1 MLNSNHRNGGVT
13 LKGKR
18 IAPFFP
24 TIEQRE
30 WLDNE
35 VKETGNGQAAILRS
49 LLQEQVNKKK
59 KQGKRK

>member
-1 MLNSNHRNGGVT
+1 M
-13 LKGKR
+13 KGKR

-30 WLDNE
+30 WLDNQ